1 MLFAVGFSSCCSIAA
16 DELPDESKRILSLRT
31 RFLGRIKRAIN
42 DIHLHG
48 DLEQRIPSTL
58 NLSFANIDAQDLMM
72 RLCRGAVS
80 TGSACSTATVQ
91 ASHVLQSL
99 GVEQH
104 LLHNAI
110 RIGFGRFTTEAEVD
124 FAVDEIARA
133 VTSLRQSTQVYER
146 VG

>member
-1 MLFAVGFSSCCSIAA
+1 
-16 DELPDESKRILSLRT
+16 
-31 RFLGRIKRAIN
+31 
-42 DIHLHG
+42 
-48 DLEQRIPSTL
+48 
-58 NLSFANIDAQDLMM
+58 M
-72 RLCRGAVS
+72 RLCRVSVS

>member
-1 MLFAVGFSSCCSIAA
+1 MLGLI
-16 DELPDESKRILSLRT
+16 T
-31 RFLGRIKRAIN
+31 RFLDRIKIGIN

-48 DLEQRIPSTL
+48 DLEQRIPGNL

-72 RLCRGAVS
+72 RLCRVSVS

-133 VTSLRQSTQVYER
+133 GTSLRQSTQVYER